1 MLNHSGPVFPS
12 EVWAH
17 SDILLMISA
26 EPEQAGVFP
35 APLGPFQT
43 SAPNLSH
50 LEFSFPLDAN
60 RIRLCL
66 PISSFQLRATSHP
79 QKDGVSLCHP
89 LSEFTELGTTSTEA
103 LPSLPSCPQRP
114 VAPIPYS
121 LSARHGLAW
130 CPGQAF
136 QHSRPAGASPQPT
149 CCSSLTALWPLHLP
163 LHHCSPGRTPF
174 LAQTPQSIS
183 VLAPQMLC
191 PLSLGNTFMK
201 PQPG

>member
-1 MLNHSGPVFPS
+1 
-12 EVWAH
+12 
-17 SDILLMISA
+17 MISA

-50 LEFSFPLDAN
+50 LEFPFPLDAD
-60 RIRLCL
+60 RIRLRL
-66 PISSFQLRATSHP
+66 PISSFQLWATSHP
-79 QKDGVSLCHP
+79 QKDRISLCHP
-89 LSEFTELGTTSTEA
+89 LGEFTERGTTSTEA

-114 VAPIPYS
+114 VAPIPCS
-121 LSARHGLAW
+121 LCARHGLAW

-136 QHSRPAGASPQPT
+136 QHSRPSGASPQPA
-149 CCSSLTALWPLHLP
+149 CYSSLTALWPLHLP

-174 LAQTPQSIS
+174 LAQSPQSIS

-201 PQPG
+201 SQAG